1 MHYWMMFLRAWDRVS
16 IYMPVMVMA
25 FFALATYWLVRNTP
39 EPQQVAVAKAPV
51 HDPDYWM
58 KEFAIRNFDASGRL
72 KNEVRGDLARHFPDS
87 DTFEIE
93 RVRMR
98 SWDAQGRLTHASADR
113 ALSNAD
119 SSEVQL
125 LGHAVVVREGGPVAG
140 GVLEPALEV
149 RGEYLHA
156 DQRNERLR
164 SDQPVQL
171 TRGEDRL
178 SADGLDYSHKDRILQ
193 LGGRVKGLLIPAA
206 PARN

>member
-1 MHYWMMFLRAWDRVS
+1 MRYWLMFLRAWDRVS

-39 EPQQVAVAKAPV
+39 EPQQAVVAKAPV

-58 KEFAIRNFDASGRL
+58 KDFAIRNFDASGRL
-72 KNEVRGDLARHFPDS
+72 KNEVRGDMARHFPDS

-98 SWDAQGRLTHASADR
+98 SWDVQGRLTHASADR

-140 GVLEPALEV
+140 GALEPAL
-149 RGEYLHA
+149 
-156 DQRNERLR
+156 
-164 SDQPVQL
+164 
-171 TRGEDRL
+171 
-178 SADGLDYSHKDRILQ
+178 
-193 LGGRVKGLLIPAA
+193 
-206 PARN
+206 